1 MPKTS
6 KNKKNSEK
14 DNAESGENT
23 KNPQPSMNTSSLLQ
37 EEIKK
42 LQEEVKEHKSKY
54 LNLLAELENSRKRM
68 QKEKSESNKFAISNV
83 MSEFI
88 QPIDN
93 FENALN
99 CADNMSDEIKNWAM
113 GFKMILEQLKSSLA
127 NQGIKP
133 FSSLGEQFDPHKH
146 EAMETIEDESKEEGL
161 ITKEFIK
168 GYMIYDRVLRPA
180 KVEVV
185 KRPSPKQEEGQE
197 AHTDQKEEEPKSED
211 KKEN

>member
-14 DNAESGENT
+14 DNAEGSENA

-37 EEIKK
+37 EEVKK

-113 GFKMILEQLKSSLA
+113 GFKMILDQLKSSLA

-161 ITKEFIK
+161 ITKEFVK

-197 AHTDQKEEEPKSED
+197 AHNEQKEEEPTGED
-211 KKEN
+211 TKEN

>member
-14 DNAESGENT
+14 DNAEGSENA

-37 EEIKK
+37 EEVKK

-113 GFKMILEQLKSSLA
+113 GFKMILDQLKSSLA

-133 FSSLGEQFDPHKH
+133 FSSLGELFDPHKH

-161 ITKEFIK
+161 ITKEFVK

-197 AHTDQKEEEPKSED
+197 AHNEQKEEEPTGED
-211 KKEN
+211 TKEN